1 LIKAL
6 LSLQAASGVESAPAG
21 NAPLALLVVLVAAV
35 GWFGLRTLVR
45 SMRAGKVAAA
55 VGDSFND
62 FACEALVNA
71 SKLDGRIDERERTV
85 IRHGLQEIGVSLS
98 EVALEAAFTR
108 ARLSK
113 NELVAYMAAKAGAF
127 TREQKAWLLRTLF
140 AVFVADG
147 RFDEQEHA
155 ALVDYTAAIGFDREK
170 APDVLRQFVR
180 DSMT

>member
-6 LSLQAASGVESAPAG
+6 FGLQAAASTETASAG

-45 SMRAGKVAAA
+45 TMRAGKVAAA
-55 VGDSFND
+55 VGGSFND

-85 IRHGLQEIGVSLS
+85 IRNGLREIGVSLS

-113 NELVAYMAAKAGAF
+113 NELVAYMAAKAGVF
-127 TREQKAWLLRTLF
+127 TRDQKAWLLKTLF

-147 RFDEQEHA
+147 RFEEQEHA

-170 APDVLRQFVR
+170 APEVLRQFAR
-180 DSMT
+180 HTIT